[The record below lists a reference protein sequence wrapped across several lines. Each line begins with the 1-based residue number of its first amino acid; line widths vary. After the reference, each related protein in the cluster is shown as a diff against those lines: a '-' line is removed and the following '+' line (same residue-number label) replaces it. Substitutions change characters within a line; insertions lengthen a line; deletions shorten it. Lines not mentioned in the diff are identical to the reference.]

1 MLNLELAKYQ
11 YENIEDIVNLVN
23 SVYRDNKSN
32 KAWTSESHLL
42 SGKRIDVIMF
52 RKILD
57 ETNSEIYIAKLEN
70 NIIGCIQAK
79 LENQEI
85 HIGLFAVD
93 SNFQSEGIGKRLLE
107 FAESE
112 SSKLWKVNSFV
123 MEVISNRKELIE
135 FYIRRGYVNTNLYLD
150 FPESELWNKI
160 SDDFKLLVLRKR
172 F

>member
-1 MLNLELAKYQ
+1 MLNLELAEYQ
-11 YENIEDIVNLVN
+11 HENIEDIIKLIN
-23 SVYRDNKSN
+23 SSYRDNKSN

-42 SGKRIDVIMF
+42 SGKRINEIML
-52 RKILD
+52 KEILN
-57 ETNSEIYIAKLEN
+57 EINSKIYIAKFGN
-70 NIIGCIQAK
+70 NIIGCIHAK

-93 SNFQSEGIGKRLLE
+93 SNFQSGGIGKRLLE

-150 FPESELWNKI
+150 FPESKLWNRI